1 MTCVD
6 CGSPS
11 ETIISGEDLEFDA
24 LLYDEFVTVPD
35 LEKELFVVATIDAA
49 ATHSFLTAQNRPTD
63 FFLTS
68 VR

>member
-24 LLYDEFVTVPD
+24 LLYDEFSQLCRTWKKNYSSLLRSTP
-35 LEKELFVVATIDAA
+35 LPL
-49 ATHSFLTAQNRPTD
+49 THF
-63 FFLTS
+63 
-68 VR
+68 